1 MIAPYGI
8 PIYAVT
14 SGSVSFSSNALGGNA
29 IWLSGNNGTRYY
41 YAHLSRYQGSSRTVQ
56 RGEVIGY
63 NGDSGNASG
72 IPHLHFEV
80 QPGGVPI
87 NPTPTVRAAGC

>member
-1 MIAPYGI
+1 MIAPYGN

-14 SGSVSFSSNALGGNA
+14 SGSVSFSSNSLGGNA

-41 YAHLSRYQGSSRTVQ
+41 YAHLSRYQGSSRTVS
-56 RGEVIGY
+56 RGELIGY